1 MTTKGQWASACLG
14 AMAAALAVATPA
26 MASEAGGGVYPNGA
40 EGMLAGALPPKGLY
54 YLGYLQYYEA
64 GRFNDGDGNSGLL
77 PDFKVKAEAV
87 VTRVVWVT
95 DKKFLGADYAM
106 HVVVPVVNVDARIAG
121 MSGNR
126 SGVSDVTID
135 PIILGWHFRNGWH
148 VITGLDINL
157 PVGSY
162 DRASIANFSRHYWNV
177 EPIVAFA
184 YYKKNLRLDVKMMY
198 DINFK
203 NTDAQINGFNPTGA
217 GYRSGNEFHADYAAS
232 YAISPK
238 VQLGFSGY
246 YYKQTTGDHVDNA
259 AAQLGIDAMHGFK
272 GEAFAGGP
280 SVRLGLGKVHLLTTW
295 QHEFFANYR
304 PQGDKFWI
312 KAIIPIK

>member
-1 MTTKGQWASACLG
+1 MGVRMSWRD
-14 AMAAALAVATPA
+14 
-26 MASEAGGGVYPNGA
+26 GGGPCRGDTGHGERGGRRVIPTA
-40 EGMLAGALPPKGLY
+40 RKAWQAPLPKGLY

-77 PDFKVKAEAV
+77 PDFKVKAEAA

-184 YYKKNLRLDVKMMY
+184 YYREEPAARREDDVRHQLQEHRRADQRFQPHRRGVSFGQRIPRRLC
-198 DINFK
+198 
-203 NTDAQINGFNPTGA
+203 
-217 GYRSGNEFHADYAAS
+217 
-232 YAISPK
+232 
-238 VQLGFSGY
+238 
-246 YYKQTTGDHVDNA
+246 
-259 AAQLGIDAMHGFK
+259 
-272 GEAFAGGP
+272 
-280 SVRLGLGKVHLLTTW
+280 GKLCD
-295 QHEFFANYR
+295 Q
-304 PQGDKFWI
+304 PQGPARLFRLLLQADDW
-312 KAIIPIK
+312 